1 MEAVVRH
8 TVAIVILAAGESA
21 RMGQPKQ
28 LLLFRGQSLLRHAAQ
43 TALATPFRPVI
54 VVLGANADLLRPELN
69 GLEVYIALNPNWQQG
84 MSSSLQAGAT
94 TAYSLLPTPY
104 SLLFMLCDQP
114 FVTPQLLTEMAVTW
128 RETRKPIVACEYG
141 GSIGV
146 PALLDSSLYPEL
158 LALQGAAGAKQIF
171 TKHPDDIATIPFPQ
185 GALDVDTP
193 EDYTRFC
200 LEP

>member
-69 GLEVYIALNPNWQQG
+69 GLEVHIALNPNWQQG

-114 FVTPQLLTEMAVTW
+114 FVTLELLTEMAAAGHDMG
-128 RETRKPIVACEYG
+128 KPIVACEYG

-171 TKHPDDIATIPFPQ
+171 ANHPDDIATVPFPQ

-193 EDYTRFC
+193 EDYARHC